1 MKVIAR
7 LVFKIHRFI
16 YKYPT
21 TSEIRL
27 ALNEIPFT
35 KFDLTETV
43 GMLYVCNSTIAEVAN
58 WLSIEEKEVIRR
70 LNILADG
77 VKL

>member
-1 MKVIAR
+1 MKAIATF
-7 LVFKIHRFI
+7 VFKVHRFI

-21 TSEIRL
+21 KSEIRL
-27 ALNEIPFT
+27 ALNVIPYS

-43 GMLYVCNSTIAEVAN
+43 GMLYICNSTVEEVAD
-58 WLSIEEKEVIRR
+58 WLNMDEKEVIRR

>member
-1 MKVIAR
+1 MKVIIK
-7 LVFKIHRFI
+7 LVFKMHRLI

-21 TSEIRL
+21 ISEIRL
-27 ALNEIPFT
+27 ALNQIPFN

-43 GMLYVCNSTIAEVAN
+43 GMLYICNSTVAEVTD
-58 WLSIEEKEVIRR
+58 WLSMDEKEVIRR
-70 LNILADG
+70 LNTLADK

>member
-1 MKVIAR
+1 MKAIATF
-7 LVFKIHRFI
+7 VFKVHRLI

-21 TSEIRL
+21 KSEVRL
-27 ALNEIPFT
+27 ALNVIPYS

-43 GMLYVCNSTIAEVAN
+43 GMLYICNSTVEEVAD
-58 WLSIEEKEVIRR
+58 WLNMDEKEVIRR

>member
-1 MKVIAR
+1 MKSIAK
-7 LVFKIHRFI
+7 LVFKIHRLI

-27 ALNEIPFT
+27 ALNEIPFS

-43 GMLYVCNSTIAEVAN
+43 GMLYICNSTVAEVAD
-58 WLSIEEKEVIRR
+58 WLSLDEKEVIRR

>member
-1 MKVIAR
+1 MKKIAKVI
-7 LVFKIHRFI
+7 FKIHRLI

-27 ALNEIPFT
+27 ALDAIPFT
-35 KFDLTETV
+35 AFDLTETV
-43 GMLYVCNSTIAEVAN
+43 GMLYVCNSTIAEVAD
-58 WLSIEEKEVIRR
+58 WLSMDEKEVIRR

>member
-1 MKVIAR
+1 MKAIATF
-7 LVFKIHRFI
+7 VFKVHRFI

-21 TSEIRL
+21 KSEIRL
-27 ALNEIPFT
+27 ALNVIPYS

-43 GMLYVCNSTIAEVAN
+43 GMLYICNSSVEEVAD
-58 WLSIEEKEVIRR
+58 WLNMDEKEVIRR

>member
-1 MKVIAR
+1 MKLIIK
-7 LVFKIHRFI
+7 LVFKIHRLI

-27 ALNEIPFT
+27 ALNEIPISR
-35 KFDLTETV
+35 FDLTETV
-43 GMLYVCNSTIAEVAN
+43 GMLYICNSTVAEVAD
-58 WLSIEEKEVIRR
+58 WLSMDKKEVITR
-70 LNILADG
+70 LNTLADK

>member
-1 MKVIAR
+1 MKKIAK
-7 LVFKIHRFI
+7 LVFKIHRCI

-27 ALNEIPFT
+27 ALGEISFSS
-35 KFDLTETV
+35 FDLTETV
-43 GMLYVCNSTIAEVAN
+43 GMLYICNGTVAEVAD
-58 WLSIEEKEVIRR
+58 WLNMDKKEVITR
-70 LNILADG
+70 LNTLADK

>member
-1 MKVIAR
+1 MKAIVKLI
-7 LVFKIHRFI
+7 FKIHRI
-16 YKYPT
+16 IHKYPT
-21 TSEIRL
+21 KSEIRL
-27 ALNEIPFT
+27 ALNNIPYS

-43 GMLYVCNSTIAEVAN
+43 GMLYICNSTIEGIAD
-58 WLSIEEKEVIRR
+58 WLDMDEKEVIRR

>member
-1 MKVIAR
+1 MKIIIK
-7 LVFKIHRFI
+7 LVFKIHRLI
-16 YKYPT
+16 YKYT
-21 TSEIRL
+21 TISEIRL

-35 KFDLTETV
+35 AFDLTETV
-43 GMLYVCNSTIAEVAN
+43 GMLYVCNSTVADVAD
-58 WLSIEEKEVIRR
+58 WLSMDEKEVIRR

>member
-1 MKVIAR
+1 MKTIAKF
-7 LVFKIHRFI
+7 VFKIHRLI

-21 TSEIRL
+21 KAEVRL
-27 ALNEIPFT
+27 ALDEIPFNT
-35 KFDLTETV
+35 FDLTETV
-43 GMLYVCNSTIAEVAN
+43 GMLYICNITITEVTN

>member
-1 MKVIAR
+1 MKTVAVF
-7 LVFKIHRFI
+7 VFKIHRLI

-21 TSEIRL
+21 KSEIRL
-27 ALNEIPFT
+27 ALNIIPFS

-43 GMLYVCNSTIAEVAN
+43 GMLYICNSKIEEVSD
-58 WLSIEEKEVIRR
+58 WLSMDEKEVIRR

>member
-1 MKVIAR
+1 MKVIAK
-7 LVFKIHRFI
+7 LVFKIHRLI

-27 ALNEIPFT
+27 ALNEIPFH

-43 GMLYVCNSTIAEVAN
+43 GMLYLCNSTVVEVAN
-58 WLSIEEKEVIRR
+58 WLSMDEKEVIAR
-70 LNILADG
+70 LNTLADK
-77 VKL
+77 VEL